1 MFIRS
6 YRALGDKSL
15 EIFGQHITSFIQI
28 YHRCYIQG
36 KRKTEMDH
44 ISWIFSY
51 YYSGSTPSEKSNQI
65 VDHLQ
70 CRLKISLI
78 SLPLHEQVFFLLFS
92 LPLHAVI
99 SVFRF
104 LTLDDFLCWDQCH
117 DHMILGLHQ
126 CYWVQCKD
134 TELSGVDWS
143 VCALTLTTVNHWL
156 WLPHI
161 VSLQQW
167 A

>member
-1 MFIRS
+1 MPWNDMTWPTSNTSITDHLNFKSYSAIQWMFIHS

-15 EIFGQHITSFIQI
+15 KIFGQHITSFIQI
-28 YHRCYIQG
+28 YHRCFIQW

-78 SLPLHEQVFFLLFS
+78 SLPLHEQVFFFPFLFASRCCDFCLSVSDPWLFWMLRSISRSHDSWSPSLL
-92 LPLHAVI
+92 
-99 SVFRF
+99 
-104 LTLDDFLCWDQCH
+104 
-117 DHMILGLHQ
+117 
-126 CYWVQCKD
+126 
-134 TELSGVDWS
+134 LSKM
-143 VCALTLTTVNHWL
+143 
-156 WLPHI
+156 
-161 VSLQQW
+161 
-167 A
+167 